1 MIVHVEQIKVKVS
14 RENENEHDNF
24 TTHTNKKDLEFDLQT
39 TIGIYVS
46 RTCSNLIQERRKQTK
61 DDKLAIIKLSNIT
74 SSRRMI
80 SAIHNLSE
88 WPQHRSLLKPMI
100 DDPYFELPTNYDPSN
115 IIPIND
121 FNIAQSKTIA
131 IAECMYDD
139 IFDRMHIVHGPP
151 GKLFLLMELRNS
163 AYFYLFR
170 YRQKSNDR
178 RYCIE
183 IIIQITR
190 IRAETQNSS
199 LCTIK

>member
-1 MIVHVEQIKVKVS
+1 MIVHVEQIKVKVAD
-14 RENENEHDNF
+14 ENENNNS
-24 TTHTNKKDLEFDLQT
+24 TTHTTKKDLEFDLQT
-39 TIGIYVS
+39 NIGIYVS
-46 RTCSNLIQERRKQTK
+46 RTCSNLIQERREQTK

-88 WPQHRSLLKPMI
+88 WSQHRSLLKPMI
-100 DDPYFELPTNYDPSN
+100 EDLYFQLPTDYDPLN
-115 IIPIND
+115 ISPTNG

-151 GKLFLLMELRNS
+151 GKLFPLIEFRNS

-178 RYCIE
+178 RYCVE
-183 IIIQITR
+183 IIIQIIR
-190 IRAETQNSS
+190 IRT
-199 LCTIK
+199 